1 MKQERETEKEKDKRE
16 GNGRELE
23 SVNPSRGIPQQKNL
37 MAQVVAKP

>member
-1 MKQERETEKEKDKRE
+1 MKQERETEKERE
-16 GNGRELE
+16 GSGRELE